1 MECILYF
8 YFKSFGKAIFLIIL
22 ASTVISCGSFSNK
35 VRLSNSE
42 AEINFHEKPKI
53 LDISA
58 TVIWDGSQTLGGN
71 WVSHPNIKS
80 PERVLIKNTTNG
92 KSVVGA
98 VFQQTKNFNKG
109 LAAISSDAAK
119 ALSISKNKETEIH
132 IVAVTETES
141 TEPVLK
147 TIKASR
153 AEITANEIKIAK
165 SFIQVGIFG
174 VQDNATKTRDRLSQ
188 LDLPINTFEFE
199 IKGKSY
205 WRVVAGPASTSQS
218 KQNMLTKIQSA
229 GFTDAYFVKN

>member
-1 MECILYF
+1 MITF
-8 YFKSFGKAIFLIIL
+8 
-22 ASTVISCGSFSNK
+22 ASTVISCGSFNNEARFSN
-35 VRLSNSE
+35 NT

-53 LDISA
+53 LDIAA

-80 PERVLIKNTTNG
+80 PERVSIKNSTNG

-132 IVAVTETES
+132 IVAVRETES
-141 TEPVLK
+141 TEAARK

-153 AEITANEIKIAK
+153 TEITANEIKIAK

>member
-1 MECILYF
+1 M
-8 YFKSFGKAIFLIIL
+8 
-22 ASTVISCGSFSNK
+22 ISCGSFNNKARSSNNK
-35 VRLSNSE
+35 

-53 LDISA
+53 LDIAA

-80 PERVLIKNTTNG
+80 PERVLIKNITNG
-92 KSVVGA
+92 KSVVGG
-98 VFQQTKNFNKG
+98 VLQQTKNFNKG
-109 LAAISSDAAK
+109 LTAISSDAAK
-119 ALSISKNKETEIH
+119 ALRISKNKETEIH
-132 IVAVTETES
+132 IVAVRETAITEAAQ
-141 TEPVLK
+141 K

-153 AEITANEIKIAK
+153 AEITANEIKITK

-188 LDLPINTFEFE
+188 LNLPINTYEFQ

>member
-1 MECILYF
+1 MYF

-98 VFQQTKNFNKG
+98 VFQQTKNPNEG

-119 ALSISKNKETEIH
+119 ALNISKNDETKLQL
-132 IVAVTETES
+132 VA
-141 TEPVLK
+141 
-147 TIKASR
+147 IKMIENSKD
-153 AEITANEIKIAK
+153 TANGTSTSVEKK
-165 SFIQVGIFG
+165 PTSNVNLTKPFIQVGIFG
-174 VQDNATKTRDRLSQ
+174 VENNAIKTRDQMAKLG
-188 LDLPINTFEFE
+188 LPINTFDFK
-199 IKGKSY
+199 IKEKTY
-205 WRVVAGPASTSQS
+205 WRVVAGPATTLEN
-218 KQNMLTKIQSA
+218 KDNMLNTIKSA
-229 GFTDAYFVKN
+229 GFTDAFFVSN

>member
-1 MECILYF
+1 MF
-8 YFKSFGKAIFLIIL
+8 FNFKSFGKVIFLITF
-22 ASTVISCGSFSNK
+22 ASTVISCGSFNNK
-35 VRLSNSE
+35 ARLSNKT

-53 LDISA
+53 LDIAA

-80 PERVLIKNTTNG
+80 PERVLIKNITNE

-109 LAAISSDAAK
+109 LASISSDAAK

-132 IVAVTETES
+132 IVAVRETES
-141 TEPVLK
+141 TEAARK
-147 TIKASR
+147 TINASR
-153 AEITANEIKIAK
+153 AEITANEIKITK
-165 SFIQVGIFG
+165 PFIQVGIFG

-199 IKGKSY
+199 IKGKPY

>member
-1 MECILYF
+1 LECILYF

-98 VFQQTKNFNKG
+98 VFQQTKNPNEG

-119 ALSISKNKETEIH
+119 ALNISKNDDTKLQL
-132 IVAVTETES
+132 VA
-141 TEPVLK
+141 
-147 TIKASR
+147 IKMIENSKDTADGTSR
-153 AEITANEIKIAK
+153 SVEKKPTSNAK
-165 SFIQVGIFG
+165 LTKPFIQVGIFG
-174 VQDNATKTRDRLSQ
+174 VENNAVKTGNQMSKLGLQ
-188 LDLPINTFEFE
+188 TNTFEFNE
-199 IKGKSY
+199 
-205 WRVVAGPASTSQS
+205 
-218 KQNMLTKIQSA
+218 
-229 GFTDAYFVKN
+229 FC

>member
-1 MECILYF
+1 MF
-8 YFKSFGKAIFLIIL
+8 FNFKSFGKVLFLITFATIV
-22 ASTVISCGSFSNK
+22 TSCGSFNSKARSSNNK
-35 VRLSNSE
+35 

-80 PERVLIKNTTNG
+80 PERVLIKNITKG
-92 KSVVGA
+92 KSVVDA

-141 TEPVLK
+141 TEAVLK